1 MGSNRRKA
9 LFRRTVTLADPYL
22 VPLLSA
28 TVVLLVAL
36 ACMFF
41 LPYAV
46 FEDPNGTDP
55 GYGNSYLHDSLT
67 LFAIAGLLAVADVV
81 AILRARH
88 LIRMRPSIVVLPD
101 DPTYHR
107 SILTQQI
114 PMGVVLSAAWLTFN
128 AVSAVAQGSWLHRAI
143 AFFASLAIAAS
154 FIRRYSRSHTR
165 TKGHSDPAFSTTT
178 STSRIGAD
186 GPP

>member
-1 MGSNRRKA
+1 MGSSRNKA
-9 LFRRTVTLADPYL
+9 LVHRSITWVEPFL
-22 VPLLSA
+22 VPLLGA

-67 LFAIAGLLAVADVV
+67 LFAIAGLFAVLDIV

-88 LIRMRPSIVVLPD
+88 LIQTRPSIVVLPN

-107 SILTQQI
+107 SILSQQI
-114 PMGVVLSAAWLTFN
+114 PTGVALSAAWLAFN

-143 AFFASLAIAAS
+143 AFLASVAVAAL
-154 FIRRYSRSHTR
+154 FIRRFRRSEAGR
-165 TKGHSDPAFSTTT
+165 KV
-178 STSRIGAD
+178 
-186 GPP
+186 